1 MGLGPLGWAVIVAA
15 VVSIAVAVRTAW
27 LARQREL
34 AAVADAQLASR
45 MKNDFVSMVSH
56 ELRTPL
62 TSIAG
67 FASTL
72 SDAWQDLDPSE
83 VDEFVNLITREA
95 EHLSELV
102 EDILVIPRLEAGRLK
117 MRPEIV
123 DLGGLTREVRD
134 VVFAMNGLD
143 GVDISIPVGTKVYAD
158 RRRVRQILRNLLDN
172 ARKYGGNQVL
182 VEGSQ
187 VGESFMVVVADNGPG
202 VPEDQ
207 RDLIFRHFEQLSKG
221 DARTTQGIGLGLP
234 IARNLAQAMGGD
246 LWYEARFPTGARFH
260 LTIPTIQPG
269 DERAED
275 PASVDFTWKVS

>member
-1 MGLGPLGWAVIVAA
+1 MTPLVWTVVVAA
-15 VVSIAVAVRTAW
+15 VAAIAIAVRAAFV
-27 LARQREL
+27 ARQRER
-34 AAVADAQLASR
+34 AAVADARLASR

-67 FASTL
+67 FATTL
-72 SDAWQDLDPSE
+72 SDSWQDLQPGE
-83 VDEFVNLITREA
+83 VDEFVGLITREA

-102 EDILVIPRLEAGRLK
+102 EDILVIPRLEAGRLR
-117 MRPEIV
+117 MQPEIV
-123 DLGGLTREVRD
+123 DLGELVREVRD
-134 VVFAMNGLD
+134 VVFPMESAD
-143 GVDISIPVGTKVYAD
+143 IVDISIPVGTKVYAD
-158 RRRVRQILRNLLDN
+158 RRRIRQIVRNLLDN
-172 ARKYGGNQVL
+172 ARKYGGDQVL

-187 VGESFMVVVADNGPG
+187 VGEDFMVVVADNGPG
-202 VPEDQ
+202 VQTDQ
-207 RDLIFRHFEQLSKG
+207 RELIFRHFEQLSKG

-246 LWYEARFPTGARFH
+246 LWYEDRFPTGARFH

-275 PASVDFTWKVS
+275 PAPVDFTWKVS

>member
-1 MGLGPLGWAVIVAA
+1 MSPLAWTVVVAA
-15 VVSIAVAVRTAW
+15 VAAIAMAVRAAF
-27 LARQREL
+27 LARQRER
-34 AAVADAQLASR
+34 AAVADARLASR

-72 SDAWQDLDPSE
+72 SDSWRELNADE
-83 VDEFVNLITREA
+83 VDEFVGLITREA

-117 MRPEIV
+117 MHPEIV
-123 DLGGLTREVRD
+123 DLGELVREVTD
-134 VVFAMNGLD
+134 VVFPLRSAD
-143 GVDISIPVGTKVYAD
+143 IVDISIPVGTKVYAD
-158 RRRVRQILRNLLDN
+158 RRRVRQIVRNLLDN
-172 ARKYGGNQVL
+172 ARKYGGDQVL

-187 VGESFMVVVADNGPG
+187 VGEDFMLVVADNGPG
-202 VPEDQ
+202 VQHDQ

-246 LWYEARFPTGARFH
+246 LWYEDRFPTGARFH

-275 PASVDFTWKVS
+275 PAPVDFTWKVS

>member
-1 MGLGPLGWAVIVAA
+1 MSPVVWTVVIAAVAA
-15 VVSIAVAVRTAW
+15 IAVAVRTAS
-27 LARQREL
+27 LARRRER
-34 AAVADAQLASR
+34 AAIADARLASR

-72 SDAWQDLDPSE
+72 SESWEDLSSAE
-83 VDEFVNLITREA
+83 VDEFVELIAREA

-117 MRPEIV
+117 MHPEIV
-123 DLGGLTREVRD
+123 DLGELVREVRG
-134 VVFAMNGLD
+134 VVFPMESAD
-143 GVDISIPVGTKVYAD
+143 IVDTSIPVGTKVYAD
-158 RRRVRQILRNLLDN
+158 RRRIRQIVRNLLDN
-172 ARKYGGNQVL
+172 ARKYGGDQVL

-187 VGESFMVVVADNGPG
+187 VGEDFMLVVADNGPG
-202 VPEDQ
+202 VPQDQ

-246 LWYEARFPTGARFH
+246 LWYEDRFPTGARFH

>member
-1 MGLGPLGWAVIVAA
+1 MAWTVVVAA
-15 VVSIAVAVRTAW
+15 VAAIAIAVRAAW
-27 LARQREL
+27 LARFRER
-34 AAVADAQLASR
+34 AAVTDARLASR

-67 FASTL
+67 FAATL
-72 SDAWQDLDPSE
+72 SEAWRNLEPAE
-83 VDEFVNLITREA
+83 VDEFLVLISREA

-117 MRPEIV
+117 MQPEIV
-123 DLGGLTREVRD
+123 DLGELVREVRD
-134 VVFAMNGLD
+134 VVFPLETAEI
-143 GVDISIPVGTKVYAD
+143 VDISIPVGTKVYAD
-158 RRRVRQILRNLLDN
+158 RRRVRQITRNLLDN
-172 ARKYGGNQVL
+172 ARKYGGDQIL

-187 VGESFMVVVADNGPG
+187 VGEDFMLVVADNGPG
-202 VPEDQ
+202 VNPEQ
-207 RDLIFRHFEQLSKG
+207 RELIFRHFEQLSKG

-246 LWYEARFPTGARFH
+246 LWYEDRFPTGARFH

-275 PASVDFTWKVS
+275 PAPVDFTWKVS

>member
-1 MGLGPLGWAVIVAA
+1 MSPLAWFVVAIAVIA
-15 VVSIAVAVRTAW
+15 IAVAVRTAYV
-27 LARQREL
+27 ARQRER
-34 AAVADAQLASR
+34 AAVADAILASR

-72 SDAWQDLDPSE
+72 SDAWKDLDPGE
-83 VDEFVNLITREA
+83 VDEFVGLITREA

-102 EDILVIPRLEAGRLK
+102 EDILVIPRLEAGRLR
-117 MRPEIV
+117 MHPEIV
-123 DLGGLTREVRD
+123 DLGELVREVRD
-134 VVFAMNGLD
+134 VVFPMESAD
-143 GVDISIPVGTKVYAD
+143 SVDISIPVGTKVYAD
-158 RRRVRQILRNLLDN
+158 RRRIRQILRNLLDN
-172 ARKYGGNQVL
+172 ARKYGGDQVL

-187 VGESFMVVVADNGPG
+187 VGENFMVVVADNGPG
-202 VPEDQ
+202 VADDQ
-207 RDLIFRHFEQLSKG
+207 RELIFRHFEQLSKG

-246 LWYEARFPTGARFH
+246 LWYENRFPTGARFH
-260 LTIPTIQPG
+260 LTILTIQPG

-275 PASVDFTWKVS
+275 PAPVDFTWKVS